1 MSTVRFCSVWL
12 PAAVAAGSGVAFVES
27 LASGVVVGG
36 FVLLAGWS
44 MRRAST
50 SPGASPTPRDRVPLA
65 ARGRWPRHE
74 NGRTADPPR

>member
-1 MSTVRFCSVWL
+1 MSTVRFRSAWL
-12 PAAVAAGSGVAFVES
+12 LAAVAAGSGVAFVES

-44 MRRAST
+44 MRRKA
-50 SPGASPTPRDRVPLA
+50 RDRAPLA
-65 ARGRWPRHE
+65 AGGRWPRHA

>member
-1 MSTVRFCSVWL
+1 MSTGRFCRVWL

-27 LASGVVVGG
+27 LVSGVVVGG

-44 MRRAST
+44 VRRMPAS
-50 SPGASPTPRDRVPLA
+50 PCASPTPRNRAPIA

>member
-1 MSTVRFCSVWL
+1 MSTFRFLSVWL
-12 PAAVAAGSGVAFVES
+12 PAAVAAGGGVAFVES

-44 MRRAST
+44 MRRK
-50 SPGASPTPRDRVPLA
+50 PRDRAPIA

>member
-1 MSTVRFCSVWL
+1 MSTFRFLSVWL
-12 PAAVAAGSGVAFVES
+12 PAAVAAGGGVAFVES

-44 MRRAST
+44 MRRPPAS
-50 SPGASPTPRDRVPLA
+50 PCASPTPRDRAPLA
-65 ARGRWPRHE
+65 PRVRWPRHE